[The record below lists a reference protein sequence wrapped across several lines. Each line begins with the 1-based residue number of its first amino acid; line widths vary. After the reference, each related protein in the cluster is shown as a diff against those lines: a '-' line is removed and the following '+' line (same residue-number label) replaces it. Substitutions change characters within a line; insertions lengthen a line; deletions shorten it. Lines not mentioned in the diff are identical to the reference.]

1 MFIALIEEI
10 TMMGSVQHLC
20 KVQESSVKIN

>member
-1 MFIALIEEI
+1 MFIALTEEI